1 MPKALKPNKK
11 GTIAFR
17 NAAENG
23 EFEKCQ
29 KIMNQMI
36 KNNVQDK
43 NPKDKYWETVLHGAA
58 LHGFHRICKLIMDNV
73 ENKCPI
79 AKGQ

>member
-1 MPKALKPNKK
+1 MSLKPNKK
-11 GTIAFR
+11 GKFSFR

-36 KNNVQDK
+36 KNNVEDK
-43 NPKDKYWETVLHGAA
+43 NPKDKSWETVLHGAA
-58 LHGFHRICKLIMDNV
+58 LNGFHRICELIMDNV